1 MQPVPHMTTKDCECG
16 ARMTWT
22 RRGFV
27 FPRWRQECLCGRAG
41 PWRKLPEY
49 QKLGPPPNGGSGAVI
64 LPFREPP
71 PFKRAENALWG
82 QKWTAK
88 EADELRTLIGWGE
101 AAGPSKEAITRPET
115 PA

>member
-27 FPRWRQECLCGRAG
+27 FPRWRLECLCGRAG

-49 QKLGPPPNGGSGAVI
+49 QKLGPAPVGGGGGRMLLI
-64 LPFREPP
+64 PELP
-71 PFKRAENALWG
+71 PFEKAERALWG
-82 QKWTAK
+82 QKWTAG
-88 EADELRTLIGWGE
+88 EADKLRSLIGWGE
-101 AAGPSKEAITRPET
+101 AAGPSKETDQ
-115 PA
+115 